1 VRSRLTS
8 NTDAPE
14 GWPTCAALLPHAE
27 AALNDDSPGMAR
39 LANYLGER
47 GSYAAAL
54 ELQQRVLAAKERV
67 LGPGH
72 PGTLATRNN
81 PAYWTG
87 AAGDA
92 AAARDQ
98 FAALLPISERILGP
112 DHPDTL
118 TTRADLAHWKGES
131 RSWPKLRSTAAQRLH
146 PENSSPSTAPRYS
159 NGHAFRRITGD
170 LCGLPNSC

>member
-1 VRSRLTS
+1 MTSRRGHALPA

-27 AALNDDSPGMAR
+27 AALNDDSPAMAR

-67 LGPGH
+67 LGSDH
-72 PGTLATRNN
+72 PSTLATRNSL
-81 PAYWTG
+81 AYWTG

-98 FAALLPISERILGP
+98 YAALLPIRERSLGP

-118 TTRADLAHWKGES
+118 TTRANLARWKGKAD
-131 RSWPKLRSTAAQRLH
+131 R
-146 PENSSPSTAPRYS
+146 
-159 NGHAFRRITGD
+159 G
-170 LCGLPNSC
+170 